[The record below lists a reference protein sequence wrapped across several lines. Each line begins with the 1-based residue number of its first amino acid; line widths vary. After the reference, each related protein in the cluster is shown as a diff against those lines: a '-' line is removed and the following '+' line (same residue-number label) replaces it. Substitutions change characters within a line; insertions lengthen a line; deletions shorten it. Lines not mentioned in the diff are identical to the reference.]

1 MTLQISST
9 DTGTKRPFEPLGDPV
24 GMYVCGMTPKDKPH
38 IGHAFMFVQ
47 LDVIRRY
54 LEYRGLSVR
63 HIQNF
68 TDVDDKIIER
78 SRAAGR
84 EPLDYAREFTAAYF
98 DVMDRLHVLRAHEFP
113 TVSNSI
119 DAIVTAIADLIER
132 GHAYQT
138 SQGVYF
144 SVQSFPPYGRLSG
157 RTEGDVEPGARVEV
171 DPEKRDPRDF
181 ALWKRH
187 KQGEIFWESPWG
199 PGRPGW
205 HIECSAMI
213 RTSLGEQI
221 DIHGGGADLIF
232 PHHENEIAQAVVGT
246 GRDRFVNHWIHTGL
260 MLTDGKKM
268 SHSLD
273 NFTTVE
279 ALLEEFLPDVLRLY
293 LLSVHY
299 RTPLH
304 FARDGICQSAAAYD
318 RLLVVLR
325 ATGGGAAAS
334 DADADLHA
342 RAHAARAAFEAAMD
356 DDFNAPRAIGAVFE
370 LGRDVNRLA
379 SSASQNAVATAQQTV
394 KELLGVVGIE
404 LVEPTAVDG
413 DAAAYIDLLIQI
425 RGELRKV
432 GQWQLADQIRA
443 GLAGLG
449 VVLEDTT
456 AGTTWRRR

>member
-9 DTGTKRPFEPLGDPV
+9 DTGSKRPFEPLGDPV
-24 GMYVCGMTPKDKPH
+24 TMYVCGMTPKDKPH
-38 IGHAFMFVQ
+38 VGHAFMFVQ

-54 LEYRGLSVR
+54 LEHRGFSVQ

-68 TDVDDKIIER
+68 TDIDDKIIER

-98 DVMDRLHVLRAHEFP
+98 DVMDRLHVLRAHAFP
-113 TVSNSI
+113 TVSDSI
-119 DAIVTAIADLIER
+119 DAIVAAIADLIER

-144 SVQSFPPYGRLSG
+144 SVESFPPYGRLSG
-157 RTEGDVEPGARVEV
+157 RMEADVEPGARIEV
-171 DPEKRDPRDF
+171 DLEKRDPRDF

-187 KQGEIFWESPWG
+187 AEGEIFWDSPWG

-205 HIECSAMI
+205 HIECSTMI
-213 RTSLGEQI
+213 RTSLGDQI
-221 DIHGGGADLIF
+221 DIHGGGSDLIF
-232 PHHENEIAQAVVGT
+232 PHHENEIAQALAAT
-246 GRDRFVNHWIHTGL
+246 GRDPFVSHWIHTGL
-260 MLTDGKKM
+260 MLTTGEKM

-279 ALLEEFLPDVLRLY
+279 ALLEEFRPDVVRLH

-304 FARDGICQSAAAYD
+304 FSRDGVRQSAAAYD
-318 RLLVVLR
+318 RLLAVLR
-325 ATGGGAAAS
+325 ATGGGTAPS
-334 DADADLHA
+334 DADVNLDA
-342 RAHAARAAFEAAMD
+342 RARAASAAFEAAMD
-356 DDFNAPRAIGAVFE
+356 DDFNAPRAIGAVFD
-370 LGRDVNRLA
+370 LGREINRSA
-379 SSASQNAVATAQQTV
+379 PSASPDAVAAAQQTV
-394 KELLGVVGIE
+394 EDLLGVVGIQ
-404 LVEPTAVDG
+404 LVEPDAVDQ
-413 DAAAYIDLLIQI
+413 DAGACIDLLVQI
-425 RGELRKV
+425 RGELREA
-432 GQWQLADQIRA
+432 GQWHLADQIRA

-456 AGTTWRRR
+456 TGTTWRRQ